1 MAEGAI
7 REAEVNRR
15 VQENRRLVDFAVNRY
30 MKRHHVDGIERDDL
44 ISLGLVGLFHAAR
57 AWDARR
63 GLAFS
68 TLAVTAIERMIRRG
82 VRSEWRAA
90 EPHVTLSLDALLC
103 EEGEEGASR
112 DRHLDQ
118 IEDDASNV
126 EEQIVRIETHLM
138 LRQAVAELTP
148 EQQWVVHQRF
158 YQHRTLQELAA
169 EAGTSRQAIHL
180 REQTILRALRRK
192 LGADL
197 QAIA

>member
-30 MKRHHVDGIERDDL
+30 MKRYPLNGIERDDL
-44 ISLGLVGLFHAAR
+44 VSWGLVGLFHAAR
-57 AWDARR
+57 AWDASR

-68 TLAVTAIERMIRRG
+68 TLAMTAIERMIRRG
-82 VRSEWRAA
+82 VRSEWRAG
-90 EPHVTLSLDALLC
+90 EPHATLSLDALLC
-103 EEGEEGASR
+103 EDGEAGASR

-118 IEDDASNV
+118 IEDEASDV
-126 EEQIVRIETHLM
+126 EEQIVRLETRLL

-148 EQQWVVHQRF
+148 EQQWVVQQRF
-158 YQHRTLQELAA
+158 FHHRTLQDLAA

-192 LGADL
+192 LGAL
-197 QAIA
+197 QASA